1 MKRNNLRKTFAILV
15 LSLFALSLFTVCA
28 FAEGETVAP
37 IGGGAAVQPDPG
49 AEKPS
54 VLEGIFSG
62 RNLALLGAA
71 LAVALRKGRRHRGR
85 GIQRAAVRG
94 SLPVR

>member
-71 LAVALRKGRRHRGR
+71 RRPAGNAE
-85 GIQRAAVRG
+85 RACRG
-94 SLPVR
+94 SIPAGGEGNPRSAG

>member
-37 IGGGAAVQPDPG
+37 IEGGAAVQPDPG

-54 VLEGIFSG
+54 VLEGIFSVVTPIFAPSVRLLAMKNLPWG
-62 RNLALLGAA
+62 R
-71 LAVALRKGRRHRGR
+71 
-85 GIQRAAVRG
+85 
-94 SLPVR
+94 